1 MKNSIMSILTTYKDL
16 LIESLKEHKKMIII
30 LYALFIISFIATW
43 VLAGDTISSNVQ
55 SIMNSTATV
64 PTPAEPD
71 INPAFLF
78 IHNAGG
84 GLITYFG
91 SIFFG
96 IVAIAMI
103 IYNGANLGA
112 TGPVFSAVK
121 ANGGL
126 QYLIYLIPHGIFEI
140 TGTII
145 QSVAGILLF
154 MFVWRF
160 LKGIIKGENG
170 TRLSARDSFE
180 KNKKVLI
187 QSVVLLIFAT
197 ILMLIAAPIEAYFS
211 VPFSEMILGV

>member
-1 MKNSIMSILTTYKDL
+1 MSILTTYKDL

-30 LYALFIISFIATW
+30 LYAVFIISFIATW
-43 VLAGDTISSNVQ
+43 ILAGDTISANMQNIV
-55 SIMNSTATV
+55 NNTASTTTPSTV
-64 PTPAEPD
+64 EISPID
-71 INPAFLF
+71 LF
-78 IHNAGG
+78 VRNAGG
-84 GLITYFG
+84 GIVTYIA

-96 IVAIAMI
+96 IFAIAI
-103 IYNGANLGA
+103 VIYNGANIGA
-112 TGPVFSAVK
+112 MGPIFSSVK

-126 QYLIYLIPHGIFEI
+126 QYIIYLIPHGIFEI

-154 MFVWRF
+154 LFIWRF

-170 TRLSARDSFE
+170 TKLSAKDSFE

-197 ILMLIAAPIEAYFS
+197 ILMLIAAPIEAYIS
-211 VPFSEMILGV
+211 VPLSEMIVGA